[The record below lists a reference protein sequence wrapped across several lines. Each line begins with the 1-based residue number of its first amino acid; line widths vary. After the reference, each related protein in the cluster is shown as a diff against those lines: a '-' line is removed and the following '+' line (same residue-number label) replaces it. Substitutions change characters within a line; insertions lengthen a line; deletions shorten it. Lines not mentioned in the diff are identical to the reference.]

1 MRHLL
6 SIQERRSIRLISIGI
21 TIGTLICMTILS
33 FYPIVE
39 TDQACSNCGEKAWY
53 FQLAEE

>member
-1 MRHLL
+1 MKYLF
-6 SIQERRSIRLISIGI
+6 SKIERRAIRLISIGI
-21 TIGTLICMTILS
+21 MIGILICMTILS

>member
-6 SIQERRSIRLISIGI
+6 SIQERRAIRLISIGI
-21 TIGTLICMTILS
+21 MIGTLICMTILS